1 VGHVASKHDS
11 TALRLD
17 QGAPTLSILM
27 LMFSFATKKTMTV
40 VVVVVVK
47 GERGVGF
54 ATTSEALNCVQV
66 SASCSVYN
74 DRSLRYEI

>member
-1 VGHVASKHDS
+1 VASKHDS

-40 VVVVVVK
+40 VVVVVK

-54 ATTSEALNCVQV
+54 ATTSETLNCVQV

>member
-1 VGHVASKHDS
+1 
-11 TALRLD
+11 
-17 QGAPTLSILM
+17 
-27 LMFSFATKKTMTV
+27 MTV

-54 ATTSEALNCVQV
+54 ATTSETLNCVQV
-66 SASCSVYN
+66 SASCSAYN